1 MGCMFGRATRKAW
14 QSKSPPSKIGSKLV
28 TEPGQCVSVDQLES
42 PSPGLIA
49 QLKGIPTIQ
58 RYNAATIF
66 VDHYSQYTYMH
77 LQRTLSSDDTV
88 RAKRA
93 DERHCESQGVKVT
106 HYHADNGRFAD
117 NLFLKDILEQ
127 KQRVTYCGVNAHF
140 QNGVAEKKLGTCRAQ
155 LVLYCCIPLLD
166 GHW

>member
-1 MGCMFGRATRKAW
+1 M
-14 QSKSPPSKIGSKLV
+14 
-28 TEPGQCVSVDQLES
+28 TEPGQCISVDQLES

-49 QLKGIPTIQ
+49 QLKGIPTMQ

-66 VDHYSQYTYMH
+66 VDHYSRYTYVH
-77 LQRTLSSDDTV
+77 LQQTLSSEDTV

-93 DERHCESQGVKVT
+93 YERHCDLQNVKVM

-117 NLFLKDILEQ
+117 NLFLKDIAEQ

-140 QNGVAEKKLGTCRAQ
+140 QNGVAKKKIRDLQDATRTLLLHATARWPAVITTALWPCALRAAND
-155 LVLYCCIPLLD
+155 LNNVAPS
-166 GHW
+166 